1 MKKKK
6 LSDKELFDRYE
17 DISLSVRKLVDRM
30 TADLTKADDF
40 DVRESLTEMFRFWS
54 GKK

>member
-6 LSDKELFDRYE
+6 LSEETLSDMKEH
-17 DISLSVRKLVDRM
+17 ISLSVRKLVDQM
-30 TADLTKADDF
+30 TADLTKDD
-40 DVRESLTEMFRFWS
+40 DAYVRQSLTETFRFWS